1 MNNTT
6 ITLTGKGLR
15 HLQELD
21 IQIMV
26 SATVDIEPQTAQRHV
41 TRWVVSEVGNM
52 LMGGAPQLVVSKQTV
67 WRVPVMLGSSQ
78 RGILGEVGTV
88 DVDAQ
93 TGELLLSD
101 ELAEQILQNARTLAG
116 SPSLPTH

>member
-1 MNNTT
+1 MM
-6 ITLTGKGLR
+6 IDP
-15 HLQELD
+15 H
-21 IQIMV
+21 M
-26 SATVDIEPQTAQRHV
+26 AQRHV

-52 LMGGAPQLVVSKQTV
+52 LMGGAPQLVVSEQTV

-101 ELAEQILQNARTLAG
+101 ELAEQILQNVLVRD
-116 SPSLPTH
+116 